1 LQILQKTIYRKYR
14 KEDTMMPK
22 PTYPKFFLQVL
33 VIALILT
40 GYSQI
45 GVADELIDLNGIWRA
60 GNYTAV
66 IDGSGKSYHYEGR
79 NGDDP
84 KVHYKHEAFLSWS
97 GHQGKQEYK
106 GKAWDVDGWCCGNT
120 GYIRME
126 VIDENTIH
134 TWSQW
139 FKPNQKEPF
148 LTGDVTLTRDK
159 TITSPRKVVGKL
171 KALTGEAYITRL
183 GKTFRAQQGM
193 DIQYGDW
200 VETKSR
206 SRLFII
212 FEEERARALGHACGH
227 ASLSPNSKLRVMGY
241 LLKVEQDRREQS
253 SIFYIIK
260 GKLSISTYIR
270 MQFESKNSVAGI
282 RGTDFIY
289 EVTPDQKRDLIYVRE
304 GSVEVTGNVSGSA
317 IVNAGEQVEVKNGV
331 VQQVKSMNNSVWNRM
346 SADFLMPE
354 PERVSGSLGAQIQ
367 EVTQAVAQEAGL
379 RQPRGAL
386 VLKVADDSPAERAG
400 ILPGDIIL
408 EFDGH
413 TIHTIKD
420 LIALV
425 QETPPGKRV
434 KVALWRNRKQK
445 TVEVQIAASA
455 TEPPRPESTCQLVIS
470 GALDDHYNSNGNY
483 DLSITVNGQT
493 LFNDTAKKVFEH
505 GRPYGKR
512 FDNWSTLALDL
523 PDDIKKGRK
532 LSVQFKHSGSQ
543 KQEWIA
549 VDCMELV
556 CGSEKKRYEIG
567 GYANYGARDGAA
579 GIIYG
584 QGSNGWT
591 IQR

>member
-1 LQILQKTIYRKYR
+1 MIKSILSKWFN
-14 KEDTMMPK
+14 P
-22 PTYPKFFLQVL
+22 L
-33 VIALILT
+33 LILIAFVIILIT
-40 GYSQI
+40 GNTVVYSQRQM
-45 GVADELIDLNGIWRA
+45 LYDLSGEW
-60 GNYTAV
+60 YSTSDSSYKV
-66 IDGSGKSYHYEGR
+66 TIDGSGKNYYYDGT
-79 NGDDP
+79 NGDYR
-84 KVHYKHEAFLSWS
+84 HSGILSWDGKNYS
-97 GHQGKQEYK
+97 GPVM
-106 GKAWDVDGWCCGNT
+106 DVPGYCCGNV
-120 GYIRME
+120 GYIWMLA
-126 VIDENTIH
+126 IDENTIR
-134 TWSQW
+134 TRSEWR
-139 FKPNQKEPF
+139 KPNQNDPF
-148 LTGDVTLTRDK
+148 LVTDWQTLKRNTQA
-159 TITSPRKVVGKL
+159 TPFRKEM
-171 KALTGEAYITRL
+171 ATMSACRGE
-183 GKTFRAQQGM
+183 
-193 DIQYGDW
+193 
-200 VETKSR
+200 V
-206 SRLFII
+206 II
-212 FEEERARALGHACGH
+212 ERAGKRFKAQRGTKVQYKDTIITGKRGWCVFESYNVLGERETLM
-227 ASLSPNSKLRVMGY
+227 SMTPNAMCRVDCFYERVAERRKAREKEQSKLTVR
-241 LLKVEQDRREQS
+241 LTE
-253 SIFYIIK
+253 IIK
-260 GKLSISTYIR
+260 GFVRILDESWEKYISGEPVRVRT
-270 MQFESKNSVAGI
+270 KNAVLGP

-289 EVTPDQKRDLIYVRE
+289 GVDPDKNRDLIYVHE

-317 IVNAGEQVEVKNGV
+317 IVNASEQVEVKNGI
-331 VQQVKSMNNSVWNRM
+331 VQRVKSMDNSAWNRM

-354 PERVSGSLGAQIQ
+354 PERGSGSLGALVQ

-408 EFDGH
+408 EFDRH

-434 KVALWRNRKQK
+434 KVVLWRNRTQK

-483 DLSITVNGQT
+483 DLSIAVNGQT
-493 LFNDTAKKVFEH
+493 LFNDTAQKVFEH

-512 FDNWSTLALDL
+512 FDNWSTLPLDL
-523 PDDIKKGRK
+523 PGDIKKGQK

-556 CGSEKKRYEIG
+556 CCSEKKRYEIG